1 MNELPIAIKYRE
13 GPLNIVTDTLSRR
26 PQREQLFL
34 SDKDAALC
42 TKYPPRVAPKFTLKQ
57 YVDAAITAL
66 QKGCVVQY
74 IVFNHCHSAHLDE
87 NDNASHKH
95 STHVCNT
102 CGKKWTHA
110 GA

>member
-13 GPLNIVTDTLSRR
+13 GPLNIVADTLSRR
-26 PQREQLFL
+26 PQCEQLFL
-34 SDKDAALC
+34 SDEDAALC
-42 TKYPPRVAPKFTLKQ
+42 AKYLKRVAPQFMMKQ

-74 IVFNHCHSAHLDE
+74 IVCYHCHSTHLDE

-102 CGKKWTHA
+102 CG
-110 GA
+110 